1 MITYDL
7 NHEDVANLIQAHL
20 CDDLYINTEKD
31 YSIIRSESEK
41 FFGMV
46 KVFGD
51 GVTVITEDD
60 FRKISM
66 GATAHDYTSL
76 FVAVTPRGIFQYN
89 LSLIRP
95 EFETYSDADT
105 GDIKVADLSESSAV
119 QILEWYPEFSSED
132 EYLDTLMA
140 DNPSSDDFFLQ
151 ELIDEPYN

>member
-1 MITYDL
+1 MIVYDL

-20 CDDLYINTEKD
+20 CDDLHITAEKD
-31 YSIIRSESEK
+31 YSLIRSTSEN
-41 FFGMV
+41 FFGMI

-51 GVTVITEDD
+51 GPTIITEDEL
-60 FRKISM
+60 RKINM
-66 GATAHDYTSL
+66 GAMAHDYTSL

-119 QILEWYPEFSSED
+119 QILEWYPEFASED

-140 DNPSSDDFFLQ
+140 DNPSTDDFFLQ